1 MTDRRRN
8 LTVIGLVA
16 LLAIGAALVSFGI
29 SSLVK
34 PKKTRLGLDLQGGVE
49 LIYQGKATPQSPVNS
64 DSLNR
69 SIDIIRQRVDHLG
82 VSEPPTGTVGSGQ
95 TARHPP
101 IVTAAP

>member
-34 PKKTRLGLDLQGGVE
+34 PKKTRLGLDLQGGVA
-49 LIYQGKATPQSPVNS
+49 LPW
-64 DSLNR
+64 
-69 SIDIIRQRVDHLG
+69 
-82 VSEPPTGTVGSGQ
+82 
-95 TARHPP
+95 
-101 IVTAAP
+101 